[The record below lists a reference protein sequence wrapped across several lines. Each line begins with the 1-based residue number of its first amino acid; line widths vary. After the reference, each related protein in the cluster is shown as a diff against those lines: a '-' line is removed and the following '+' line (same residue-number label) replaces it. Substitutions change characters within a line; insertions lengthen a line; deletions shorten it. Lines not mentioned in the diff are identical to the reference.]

1 MGGAGTRKVPGPAA
15 ARKQAGGPMSVIPM
29 VPRIWV
35 WNARRES
42 GTVHHHPSEDEAMSR
57 ITRHWMT
64 LLSLTFVA
72 ACGSERSLPTE
83 AAPTGEIGLG
93 RGPELDGCDSLAA
106 PAGTHLV
113 VRLFATGDQVYR
125 WDGQAWVFVAPSARL
140 YLAPRERGQIGI
152 HYAGPTWESLSH
164 SKVVGAVSKRCTPDT
179 RAIPWLLLTAVS
191 STGPGLFDGVTA
203 IQRLHTTGGL
213 APATPGTTVGQT
225 ANVPY
230 TAEYRFY
237 RPRHLK
243 RD

>member
-1 MGGAGTRKVPGPAA
+1 
-15 ARKQAGGPMSVIPM
+15 
-29 VPRIWV
+29 
-35 WNARRES
+35 
-42 GTVHHHPSEDEAMSR
+42 MSR
-57 ITRHWMT
+57 TMRHWIA
-64 LLSLTFVA
+64 LLSLTLVA
-72 ACGSERSLPTE
+72 ACGSESPLPTDSTS
-83 AAPTGEIGLG
+83 AAELG
-93 RGPELDGCDSLAA
+93 FTRGTDLGGCDSLAA
-106 PAGTHLV
+106 PAETRLA

-125 WDGQAWVFVAPSARL
+125 WNGEAWVFVAPSAKL
-140 YLAPRERGQIGI
+140 YLTPRERGFIGT

-164 SKVVGAVSKRCTPDT
+164 STVVGAVSKRCTPDP

-213 APATPGTTVGQT
+213 APATAGTTVGQI

-237 RPRHLK
+237 RPRRIS